1 LPRAPRR
8 CSTEEFSGHPA
19 VKFLPDVS
27 RQFPRHNLGMAIR
40 AEKPQPTQRTKRAAR
55 ALLLAAALSVLAPGA
70 SSAQVQDPALPA
82 PVAWALAQ
90 AGIPESAAAFYVH
103 EIGAERPL
111 LAVGAERPMNPASTI
126 KLVTSYAA
134 LELLG
139 PAYRWVTE
147 VYTDGGLDGGVLTGD
162 LVLKGR
168 GDPKLTLENF
178 WLMLRTLRG
187 RGLAEIRG
195 DLVLDRSYFEPGNH
209 DPARFDDQPA
219 RPYNTGPDAL
229 LVNFK
234 AVRLSFVP
242 DSETRLVRILAEPP
256 LPQVQIVNRIAL
268 VDGPCGDWVNRL
280 KVDAQNG
287 SAAARLTFKGRFS
300 AACGER
306 ERSYSVLAHA
316 HYVLGLFRE
325 LWRELGGTFTGT
337 VRDGTAGPDARFIAA
352 LSSPTLAEVVRDMNK
367 FSNNVMARQ
376 LYLTLGAE
384 GAGEPGTEGKAERVV
399 REWLATKGLTVPE
412 LVLENGSGLSRAER
426 ISARNLGRLLLAS
439 FRSPVMPEFLA
450 SLPLTAVDGTM
461 KKRLSDADVAGQAH
475 IKTGSLT
482 GVRAIAGYVLDARG
496 RRVVVVSFVNH
507 PNAGAADVV
516 QDALLKWVHQRGAQ
530 SCCEAR

>member
-1 LPRAPRR
+1 
-8 CSTEEFSGHPA
+8 
-19 VKFLPDVS
+19 
-27 RQFPRHNLGMAIR
+27 M
-40 AEKPQPTQRTKRAAR
+40 RTHAAR
-55 ALLLAAALSVLAPGA
+55 AGLAHLLMAAAVAALLLAWVPHVHAQA
-70 SSAQVQDPALPA
+70 SRLPE
-82 PVAWALAQ
+82 PVSRALAH
-90 AGIPESAAAFYVH
+90 AGIPESATAFYVH

-111 LAVGAERPMNPASTI
+111 LAVGAERVMNPASTI

-139 PAYRWVTE
+139 PAFQWVTE
-147 VYTDGGLDGGVLTGD
+147 AHIEGELDGTVLKGD

-178 WLMLRTLRG
+178 WLLLRALRS

-195 DLVLDRSYFEPGNH
+195 DLVLDRSYFAPNSH
-209 DPARFDDQPA
+209 DPARFDDQPV

-234 AVRLSFVP
+234 AVRLFFVP
-242 DSETRLVRILAEPP
+242 DNELRLVRIVPEPS
-256 LPQVQIVNRIAL
+256 LPQVEIVNRVVL

-280 KVDAQNG
+280 KVDAQGG
-287 SAAARLTFKGRFS
+287 SAAARLTFRGRY
-300 AACGER
+300 AASCGER

-337 VRDGTAGPDARFIAA
+337 VRDGTAGPDARFFAAVASPA
-352 LSSPTLAEVVRDMNK
+352 LSEVVRDMNK
-367 FSNNVMARQ
+367 YSNNVMARQ

-384 GAGEPGTEGKAERVV
+384 GFGEPGTEGKSERII
-399 REWLATKGLTVPE
+399 REWLAGKGLAAPE
-412 LVLENGSGLSRAER
+412 LVLENGSGLSRSER
-426 ISARNLGRLLLAS
+426 ISVRNLGLLLLTS

-461 KKRLSDADVAGQAH
+461 RKRLGEAGVAGQAH

-496 RRVVVVSFVNH
+496 RRLVVVSIVNH
-507 PNAGAADVV
+507 ANAVNAEAA
-516 QDALLKWVHQRGAQ
+516 QDALLEWVHQGATDA
-530 SCCEAR
+530 CCSPR

>member
-1 LPRAPRR
+1 MR
-8 CSTEEFSGHPA
+8 S
-19 VKFLPDVS
+19 D
-27 RQFPRHNLGMAIR
+27 
-40 AEKPQPTQRTKRAAR
+40 AAR
-55 ALLLAAALSVLAPGA
+55 AGLAQRLLVAAAVALWAAGAVHAQAPRLPESVAR
-70 SSAQVQDPALPA
+70 
-82 PVAWALAQ
+82 ALAQ
-90 AGIPESAAAFYVH
+90 AGIPESATAFYVH

-111 LAVGAERPMNPASTI
+111 LAVGAERVMNPASTI

-134 LELLG
+134 LELLS
-139 PAYRWVTE
+139 PAFQWVTE
-147 VYTDGGLDGGVLTGD
+147 ARIQGELDGTVLKGD

-178 WLMLRTLRG
+178 WLLLRALRS
-187 RGLAEIRG
+187 RGLSEIHG
-195 DLVLDRSYFEPGNH
+195 DLVLDRSYFAPANH
-209 DPARFDDQPA
+209 DPARFDDQPV

-242 DSETRLVRILAEPP
+242 DSEARLVRIMPEPS
-256 LPQVQIVNRIAL
+256 LPQVEIVNRVAL

-280 KVDAQNG
+280 KVDAQGG
-287 SAAARLTFKGRFS
+287 SAAARLTFRGRF
-300 AACGER
+300 AASCGER

-337 VRDGTAGPDARFIAA
+337 VRDGTAGPDARLIAA
-352 LSSPTLAEVVRDMNK
+352 VASPALSEVVRDMNK

-384 GAGEPGTEGKAERVV
+384 GFGEPGTEGKSERVI
-399 REWLATKGLTVPE
+399 REWLAGKGLAVPE
-412 LVLENGSGLSRAER
+412 LVLENGSGLSRSER
-426 ISARNLGRLLLAS
+426 ISARNLGLLLLTS
-439 FRSPVMPEFLA
+439 FQSPVMPEFLA

-461 KKRLSDADVAGQAH
+461 RKRLGDAGVAGQAH

-496 RRVVVVSFVNH
+496 RRLVVVSIVNH
-507 PNAGAADVV
+507 ANAVNAEAA
-516 QDALLKWVHQRGAQ
+516 QDALLDWAHQGAADA
-530 SCCEAR
+530 CCAAR